1 MFLRFYWPIGELMS
15 ELNVSAT
22 LKIFVDDPA
31 KMDAVKGAIEQI
43 VKVQKFDEMD
53 VGFGIKAL
61 IAHVLLADD
70 EGGMDKL
77 ESQIKDVDGVSQL
90 EVLEVGRI

>member
-1 MFLRFYWPIGELMS
+1 MA

-22 LKIFVDDPA
+22 LKIFVDNPA
-31 KMDAVKGAIEQI
+31 KMDAVKAAIEQV

-61 IAHVLLADD
+61 KAYVLMADD

-77 ESQIKDVDGVSQL
+77 ESQIKEIDGVSQM
-90 EVLEVGRI
+90 EVEEVGRI